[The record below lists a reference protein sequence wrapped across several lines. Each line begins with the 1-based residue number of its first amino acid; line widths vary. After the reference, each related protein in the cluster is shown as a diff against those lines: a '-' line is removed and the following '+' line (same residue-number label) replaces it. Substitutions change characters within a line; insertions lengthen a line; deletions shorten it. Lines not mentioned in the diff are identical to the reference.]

1 MMDLQDKNKGLQQ
14 RIRYLQAVII
24 CLFVMLLFRG
34 WHMQIINGAYYKRL
48 AENNRVRT
56 VTLPPLRGI
65 IYDRHGEVLAR
76 NTPSFNLGLVAAD
89 VRDLE
94 RTIKRISPVIGIS
107 VEDIKERIE
116 SGKDYDPFSPV
127 IIKEGL
133 SMREV
138 ALIES
143 QAWNLPGLGIFIEGR
158 REYPN
163 ISLAAHLLGYV
174 GEVTPSQL
182 KDEEY
187 AGEPLGRIVGQ
198 NGVEKVYDRFLR
210 GGVGKKSIE
219 VDAAGHERRVLN
231 VMEPVSGDSII
242 LSIDLRLQKTAEE
255 ALGDRP
261 GAVVVM
267 DTGTGEVLALV
278 SHPAFDPNVLSRR
291 LSPRVWQKIA
301 ENPAHPLNN
310 RAIQGTY
317 PPGSVFKI
325 VMASAGLEEGYI
337 SEDNKISCSGGMSFG
352 KRVFRDWKP
361 EGHGIV
367 DLHKA
372 ITESCDV
379 YFYQLGNRM
388 QIDTIAKY
396 ASLFGLGELTG
407 IDLPSEK
414 KGLVPST
421 QWKIET
427 KKERWYPGET
437 LSVAI
442 GQGFLSVTPLQQA
455 VTVNTVANSGVVVRP
470 RILRALISD
479 RGKRLFAFPP
489 VETNRLNIREHTLDV
504 IRNAMHGVVNDPGG
518 TGSAARSPFADIAGK
533 TRTAPALRKR
543 GTEKVIGRRSEG
555 NQPLRFNDHA
565 WFVAFAPVKK
575 PEITVAVLVEHGG
588 HGGSAAAPVA
598 RRIIEEYVKNKG
610 SRGQGVEGSS
620 F

>member
-14 RIRYLQAVII
+14 RIKYLRAVII
-24 CLFVMLLFRG
+24 CLFAILLFRG

-48 AENNRVRT
+48 AENNRIRT

-65 IYDRHGEVLAR
+65 IYDRHGEVLAK
-76 NTPSFNLGLVAAD
+76 NAPSFNLGLVAAD

-94 RTIKRISPVIGIS
+94 KTIKRISPVIGLS
-107 VEDIKERIE
+107 AEDIKERIA

-143 QAWNLPGLGIFIEGR
+143 HAWNLPGIGIFIEGR

-163 ISLAAHLLGYV
+163 TSLAAHLLGYV

-210 GGVGKKSIE
+210 GGVGKKNIE

-231 VMEPVSGDSII
+231 VIEPVSGDSII

-352 KRVFRDWKP
+352 RRVFRDWKP

-479 RGKRLFAFPP
+479 RGKSLFAFPP

-533 TRTAPALRKR
+533 TGTAQ
-543 GTEKVIGRRSEG
+543 VIGRRGGG
-555 NQPLRFNDHA
+555 NQPFRFNDHA

>member
-14 RIRYLQAVII
+14 RIKYLRAVII
-24 CLFVMLLFRG
+24 CLFAMLLFRG

-48 AENNRVRT
+48 AENNRIRT

-65 IYDRHGEVLAR
+65 IYDRHGEVLA
-76 NTPSFNLGLVAAD
+76 NIGLSA
-89 VRDLE
+89 
-94 RTIKRISPVIGIS
+94 
-107 VEDIKERIE
+107 EDIKERIA

-143 QAWNLPGLGIFIEGR
+143 HAWNLPGIGIFIEGR

-163 ISLAAHLLGYV
+163 TSLAAHLLGYV
-174 GEVTPSQL
+174 GEITPSQL
-182 KDEEY
+182 KGEEY

-210 GGVGKKSIE
+210 GGVGKKNIE

-231 VMEPVSGDSII
+231 VIEPVSGDSII
-242 LSIDLRLQKTAEE
+242 LSIDHRLQKTAEE
-255 ALGDRP
+255 ALGGRP

-291 LSPRVWQKIA
+291 LSPKVWQKIA

-310 RAIQGTY
+310 RAIQGKY

-325 VMASAGLEEGYI
+325 IMASAGLEEGYI
-337 SEDNKISCSGGMSFG
+337 SEDHKISCNGGMSFG
-352 KRVFRDWKP
+352 RRVFRDWKP

-437 LSVAI
+437 LSVSI
-442 GQGFLSVTPLQQA
+442 GQGSLSVTPLQQA
-455 VTVNTVANSGVVVRP
+455 VTVNTLANSGVVVRP

-479 RGKRLFAFPP
+479 REKRLFAFPP
-489 VETNRLNIREHTLDV
+489 VEMKRINIQEHTLDV
-504 IRNAMHGVVNDPGG
+504 IKKGLYSVVNDPGG
-518 TGSAARSPFADIAGK
+518 TGSAARSPFVDIAGK
-533 TRTAPALRKR
+533 TGTAQ
-543 GTEKVIGRRSEG
+543 VIGRRSEG
-555 NQPLRFNDHA
+555 NQPHGFNDHA

-588 HGGSAAAPVA
+588 HGGSAAAPAA
-598 RRIIEEYVKNKG
+598 RQIIEEYVKNKG
-610 SRGQGVEGSS
+610 SRIQGVKGSRVREVEGSNL
-620 F
+620 

>member
-14 RIRYLQAVII
+14 RIKYLRAVII
-24 CLFVMLLFRG
+24 CLFAILLFRG

-48 AENNRVRT
+48 AENNRIRT

-65 IYDRHGEVLAR
+65 IYDRHGEVLTKNA
-76 NTPSFNLGLVAAD
+76 PSFNLGLVAAD

-94 RTIKRISPVIGIS
+94 KTIKRISPVIGLS
-107 VEDIKERIE
+107 AEDIKERIA

-143 QAWNLPGLGIFIEGR
+143 HAWNLPGIGIFIEGR

-163 ISLAAHLLGYV
+163 TSLAAHLLGYV

-210 GGVGKKSIE
+210 GGVGKKNIE

-231 VMEPVSGDSII
+231 VIEPVSGDSII

-337 SEDNKISCSGGMSFG
+337 SEENKIACSGGMSFG
-352 KRVFRDWKP
+352 RRVFRDWKA

-367 DLHKA
+367 DLRKA

-388 QIDTIAKY
+388 KIDTIADY
-396 ASLFGLGELTG
+396 ASLFGLGEVTG

-414 KGLVPST
+414 KGLVPSS
-421 QWKIET
+421 QWKLET

-437 LSVAI
+437 LSVSI
-442 GQGFLSVTPLQQA
+442 GQGYLSVTPLQQA
-455 VTVNTVANSGVVVRP
+455 ATVNTVANSGVSVRP
-470 RILRALISD
+470 RVFKALLSD
-479 RGKRLFAFPP
+479 RGKRLYSFPP
-489 VETNRLNIREHTLDV
+489 VETKRLHIGEHTL
-504 IRNAMHGVVNDPGG
+504 NAIKKALHSVVNDPGG
-518 TGSAARSPFADIAGK
+518 TGSAARSPLIDIAGK
-533 TRTAPALRKR
+533 TGTAQ
-543 GTEKVIGRRSEG
+543 VIGRRAG
-555 NQPLRFNDHA
+555 GQPHGFNDHA

-588 HGGSAAAPVA
+588 HGGSAAAPAA
-598 RRIIEEYVKNKG
+598 RQIIEEYVRNKG
-610 SRGQGVEGSS
+610 SID
-620 F
+620 

>member
-337 SEDNKISCSGGMSFG
+337 SEENKIACSGGMSFG
-352 KRVFRDWKP
+352 RRVFRDWKA

-367 DLHKA
+367 DLRKA

-388 QIDTIAKY
+388 KIDTIADY
-396 ASLFGLGELTG
+396 ASLFGLGEVTG

-414 KGLVPST
+414 KGLVPSS
-421 QWKIET
+421 QWKLET

-437 LSVAI
+437 LSVSI
-442 GQGFLSVTPLQQA
+442 GQGYLSVTPLQQA
-455 VTVNTVANSGVVVRP
+455 ATVNTVANSGVSVRP
-470 RILRALISD
+470 RVFKALLSD
-479 RGKRLFAFPP
+479 RGKRLYSFPP
-489 VETNRLNIREHTLDV
+489 VETKRLHIGEHTL
-504 IRNAMHGVVNDPGG
+504 NAIKKALHSVVNDPGG
-518 TGSAARSPFADIAGK
+518 TGSAARSPLIDIAGK
-533 TRTAPALRKR
+533 TGTAQ
-543 GTEKVIGRRSEG
+543 VIGRRAG
-555 NQPLRFNDHA
+555 GQPHGFNDHA

-588 HGGSAAAPVA
+588 HGGSAAAPAA
-598 RRIIEEYVKNKG
+598 RQIIEEYVRNKG
-610 SRGQGVEGSS
+610 SID
-620 F
+620 

>member
-1 MMDLQDKNKGLQQ
+1 MMDIQDKNRGLQQ
-14 RIRYLQAVII
+14 RIKYLRAVII
-24 CLFVMLLFRG
+24 CLFAMLLFRG
-34 WHMQIINGAYYKRL
+34 WHMQIINGTYYKKL

-65 IYDRHGEVLAR
+65 IYDRHGEVLAK
-76 NTPSFNLGLVAAD
+76 NSPSFNLGLVAAD
-89 VRDLE
+89 VRNLE
-94 RTIKRISPVIGIS
+94 RTIQRISPVIGLS
-107 VEDIKERIE
+107 AEEVRERIA

-143 QAWNLPGLGIFIEGR
+143 HAWSLPGIGIFIEGR

-163 ISLAAHLLGYV
+163 SSLAAHLLGYV
-174 GEVTPSQL
+174 GEITPAQL
-182 KDEEY
+182 KYEEY
-187 AGEPLGRIVGQ
+187 TGEPLGRIIGQ
-198 NGVEKVYDRFLR
+198 NGIEKVYDRFLR
-210 GGVGKKSIE
+210 GEVGKKSIE

-231 VMEPVSGDSII
+231 VMEPVTGDSII

-261 GAVVVM
+261 GAVVAM
-267 DTGTGEVLALV
+267 DTRTGEVLALV
-278 SHPAFDPNVLSRR
+278 SHPAFDPNVLSKR
-291 LSPRVWQKIA
+291 LSSKVWQKIA

-325 VMASAGLEEGYI
+325 IMASAGLEEGYI
-337 SEDNKISCSGGMSFG
+337 SEENKVACSGGMSFG
-352 KRVFRDWKP
+352 RRVFRDWKA

-367 DLHKA
+367 DLRKA

-388 QIDTIAKY
+388 QVDTIAKY
-396 ASLFGLGELTG
+396 ASLFGLGETTG

-421 QWKIET
+421 QWKLDT

-442 GQGFLSVTPLQQA
+442 GQGYLSVTPLQQA
-455 VTVNTVANSGVVVRP
+455 VSVNTVANSGISVRP
-470 RILRALISD
+470 HLFKALLSD
-479 RGKRLFAFPP
+479 REKRLYSFPP
-489 VETNRLNIREHTLDV
+489 VETTRLNIREHTLDAIKKALHHVV
-504 IRNAMHGVVNDPGG
+504 IDPGG
-518 TGSAARSPFADIAGK
+518 TGTAARSPLIDIAGK
-533 TRTAPALRKR
+533 TGTAQ
-543 GTEKVIGRRSEG
+543 VIGRRSG
-555 NQPLRFNDHA
+555 GDQPRGFNDHA
-565 WFVAFAPVKK
+565 WFVAFAPVKE

-598 RRIIEEYVKNKG
+598 RQIIEEYVRNKG
-610 SRGQGVEGSS
+610 T
-620 F
+620 